1 MRIAL
6 ISDALYKWD
15 GGIDFLSN
23 IAIVLNEESKIH
35 SDLELFL
42 YIPKD
47 AAWVKLI
54 KKILLGRNAT
64 DDQRKVIL
72 LNVFKTIN
80 IPIEVVWYNKMPRQP
95 FLRDSGKKLDKIL
108 KSNRIDIAFPIM
120 IESYPNINTPWISY
134 IPDLQEK
141 HLPELFSKEELADRE
156 RLYKRIV
163 KDAKYI
169 LTTSKS
175 VKKDVNMYFPNK
187 CKIYSTPFAP
197 IATSQFA
204 IENSC
209 DMSKY
214 HLPEKYF
221 VVSNQFWAHKSHDT
235 VFNAMEIIYKKG
247 IRNVHL
253 YCTGVMADYRGDAYQ
268 KRLNNLLQNLE
279 CKKYIHI
286 LGYIPKMEQVELI
299 KNCNA
304 LVQPSL
310 LEGDCGG
317 CSVYLANSLC
327 IDSILSDI
335 EVNLE
340 GCNDKKL
347 HYFEVKNADSLANAM
362 LDILKNRK
370 KYPSQKEIEN
380 RMKKNV
386 KILGDFYYT
395 MLIDVINNYG
405 KEEREE

>member
-95 FLRDSGKKLDKIL
+95 FLRDSGKKLD
-108 KSNRIDIAFPIM
+108 
-120 IESYPNINTPWISY
+120 TPWISY

-279 CKKYIHI
+279 CKKNIHI
-286 LGYIPKMEQVELI
+286 LGYI
-299 KNCNA
+299 
-304 LVQPSL
+304 
-310 LEGDCGG
+310 
-317 CSVYLANSLC
+317 
-327 IDSILSDI
+327 
-335 EVNLE
+335 
-340 GCNDKKL
+340 
-347 HYFEVKNADSLANAM
+347 
-362 LDILKNRK
+362 
-370 KYPSQKEIEN
+370 
-380 RMKKNV
+380 
-386 KILGDFYYT
+386 
-395 MLIDVINNYG
+395 
-405 KEEREE
+405 